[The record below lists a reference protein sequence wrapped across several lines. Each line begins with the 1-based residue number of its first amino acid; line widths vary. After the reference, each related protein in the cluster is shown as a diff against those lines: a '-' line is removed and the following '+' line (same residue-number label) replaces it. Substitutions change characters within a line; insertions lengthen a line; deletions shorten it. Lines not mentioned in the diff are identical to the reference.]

1 MGYTIIS
8 LDQAK
13 HCGFCVSV
21 GDEIALHGTCITGKY
36 DYHDASNE
44 IKIFMKELIKEY
56 NPILVTIE
64 DIYAGL
70 GRDTMKK
77 LGILQ
82 GVLIN
87 YLIEEHILFKII
99 SPKAWQGKLGY
110 NKKIE
115 TNTKT
120 WSIRIASELIGH
132 KVKEDT
138 ADAICMNKYARENIK
153 IIEVD
158 TW

>member
-1 MGYTIIS
+1 MGYAIIS

-21 GDEIALHGTCITGKY
+21 GDEIVLYGTCITEKS

-56 NPILVTIE
+56 NPILVTVE

-82 GVLIN
+82 GILVN

-99 SPKAWQGKLGY
+99 PPRAWQGKLGY
-110 NKKIE
+110 NKKTE
-115 TNTKT
+115 VNTKK
-120 WSIRIASELIGH
+120 WSIRIATEIVGC

-138 ADAICMNKYARENIK
+138 ADAICMNTYARDNIK
-153 IIEVD
+153 IVESN
-158 TW
+158 T